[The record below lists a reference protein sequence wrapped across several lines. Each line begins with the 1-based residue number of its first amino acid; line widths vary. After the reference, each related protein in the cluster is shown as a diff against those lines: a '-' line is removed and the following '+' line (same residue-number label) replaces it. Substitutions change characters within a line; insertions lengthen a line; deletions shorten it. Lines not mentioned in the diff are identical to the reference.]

1 MIRPLAFFWALW
13 RFIAKTWA
21 DRNRHD
27 PRGQEVDC
35 PTTDYARATVAPNSD
50 QEVDCPITD
59 YTKEIESNPNDVTA
73 YLARGTAHLKAF
85 AYDRAIADSQRPLS
99 SSRTMTPRTPK
110 GVAPITKRLSTTVP
124 SPTSQRPL
132 RSTRG
137 QPLLI
142 ATWAG
147 PTRRLGTKNG
157 PSLTIEWRLKSTHPW
172 KNQETISSF

>member
-85 AYDRAIADSQRPLS
+85 AYDRAIADFTKAIELKPNNDS
-99 SSRTMTPRTPK
+99 
-110 GVAPITKRLSTTVP
+110 AYTKRGSAHTKGLSTTVP

-172 KNQETISSF
+172 KHQETTSSF